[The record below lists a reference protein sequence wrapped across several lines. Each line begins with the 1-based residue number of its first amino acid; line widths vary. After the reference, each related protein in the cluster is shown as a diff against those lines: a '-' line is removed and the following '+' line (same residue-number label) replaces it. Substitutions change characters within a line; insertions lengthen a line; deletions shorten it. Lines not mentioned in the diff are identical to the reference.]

1 MINLKEN
8 WKYMQ
13 IFICIIIIL
22 HLDLYGF
29 LFVCANWCYPP
40 ARSRWPG
47 PYGGVPH
54 GSPEAASCESF
65 RNADGWVYDIMWLYQ
80 PVVSCVLMMQ
90 VRTPGHQWNILKYIL
105 IFVTILLAVCQFIAN
120 NMCFQS
126 KTEEVTQFQNWLSRQ
141 QSLRNHITEICQA
154 LGRLKHLLPF

>member
-1 MINLKEN
+1 
-8 WKYMQ
+8 
-13 IFICIIIIL
+13 
-22 HLDLYGF
+22 
-29 LFVCANWCYPP
+29 
-40 ARSRWPG
+40 
-47 PYGGVPH
+47 
-54 GSPEAASCESF
+54 
-65 RNADGWVYDIMWLYQ
+65 
-80 PVVSCVLMMQ
+80 MMQ

-154 LGRLKHLLPF
+154 LGRNISCRF